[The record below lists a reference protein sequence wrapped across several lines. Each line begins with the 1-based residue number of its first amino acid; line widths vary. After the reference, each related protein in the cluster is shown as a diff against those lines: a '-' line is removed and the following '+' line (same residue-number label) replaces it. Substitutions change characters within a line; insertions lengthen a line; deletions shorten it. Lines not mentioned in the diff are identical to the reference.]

1 MFWVLFL
8 TVNTRYLGL
17 FLSFQN
23 FFQKNSK
30 FLKPFIDLQGFI
42 YRKAKN
48 HTIFDRRFLSMR
60 KNIFKKSLGMILA
73 TGLMMASFT
82 GCGGS
87 ESATTHE
94 EATTASE
101 STSASESSK
110 REDNY
115 AVETADECE
124 GEVSYSNSS
133 SAAAA
138 SDTEDSVS
146 ANYEVSDGALS
157 GETFNTNSAVTKKG
171 GLDTSWNDIG
181 QYNTREYA
189 HIAENDF
196 ISTSKENVSTFS
208 ADVDTA
214 SYSNIRGYIN
224 DGNII
229 PEDSVRVEEMINYF
243 HYDYEE
249 PKSGEPFSVNMEV
262 DGCPWNENHQLV
274 MIGLKA
280 KAIEEHDRKPT
291 NFVFLIDTSGSMNQ
305 SDKLP
310 LVKCA
315 FVKLLSELDENDTVS
330 IVTYA
335 GSDKVIL
342 EGESGQNTDKIAS
355 AIEELEAYGSTN
367 GSAGIN
373 TAYKIAERYYN
384 KKGNNRVI
392 LATDGDLNVGVTSE
406 SGLTELITEKKDNGI
421 FLSVLGFGTDNL
433 KDNKLEALADNGDGN
448 YAFIDSVY
456 EAKRVLV
463 EEMGATLETVAKDV
477 KLQTTFDEEV
487 VEKYRLIGYEN
498 RMLAKEDFDDDSVDA
513 GEIGSGHEVTA
524 LYEIVP
530 TKDADISGKSGKTHI
545 LDLDI
550 RYKEPKADDS
560 KLLQYTC
567 KYSKKGFDND
577 ASDNMLWAESVA
589 CFGMFLKNS
598 DYAGESSI
606 DMARSLASQ
615 TRYSDDAL
623 RVEFMSLLD
632 QAENIYYGRV
642 FDDYG
647 DYDNWNDY
655 DKDYSDDSDV
665 QEIEAN

>member
-1 MFWVLFL
+1 
-8 TVNTRYLGL
+8 
-17 FLSFQN
+17 
-23 FFQKNSK
+23 
-30 FLKPFIDLQGFI
+30 
-42 YRKAKN
+42 
-48 HTIFDRRFLSMR
+48 MR

-101 STSASESSK
+101 STSDSESSK

-124 GEVSYSNSS
+124 DEVSNSNSS

>member
-1 MFWVLFL
+1 M
-8 TVNTRYLGL
+8 
-17 FLSFQN
+17 
-23 FFQKNSK
+23 
-30 FLKPFIDLQGFI
+30 KPFIDLQGFI

-82 GCGGS
+82 GCGSS

-94 EATTASE
+94 ESTTASE

-124 GEVSYSNSS
+124 GEVS